1 MIIAGIS
8 GSLRA
13 ASTNTYLLKNLSR
26 VGHNLDV
33 NIITLNDIPLFST
46 DITTSPESVKNLEQA
61 INIADAVV
69 IATPEYNYSI
79 TGALKNALDWIS
91 AMRPNPLTHK
101 AISIMGVSVGN
112 LGTVRAQMHL
122 RDILFFMDAK
132 VVNKPE
138 VLVANS
144 SEKFDAKGNL
154 TDQTTLDFVQEN
166 LQALEKL
173 VKA

>member
-61 INIADAVV
+61 INTSDAVV

-91 AMRPNPLTHK
+91 AMRPNPLTNK

-166 LQALEKL
+166 LQALEQL